1 MNLAFLSRLPRN
13 QGVNQSLTE
22 FKIKHLQRIFMM
34 NNLNYCCAC
43 NFGTSR
49 AKTGGNE
56 INCNFTIWRC
66 LNYRIIDSTWY
77 YRISDTLDELSR
89 TVQYWSPVYMVH
101 WYIMMVY
108 LYRSFSKRI
117 KYGSVKAFV
126 LTLFLNRTDHYRI
139 FLHRFQ
145 IGMKEL
151 NRSD

>member
-1 MNLAFLSRLPRN
+1 
-13 QGVNQSLTE
+13 
-22 FKIKHLQRIFMM
+22 MM

-49 AKTGGNE
+49 AKTAGNE

-66 LNYRIIDSTWY
+66 LNYRIIDSTRY

-89 TVQYWSPVYMVH
+89 TIQYWSPVYMVH

-117 KYGSVKAFV
+117 KYGSVKAFCV
-126 LTLFLNRTDHYRI
+126 DPIFKSHGSLSNLFTPISNRNERN
-139 FLHRFQ
+139 
-145 IGMKEL
+145 E
-151 NRSD
+151 SE